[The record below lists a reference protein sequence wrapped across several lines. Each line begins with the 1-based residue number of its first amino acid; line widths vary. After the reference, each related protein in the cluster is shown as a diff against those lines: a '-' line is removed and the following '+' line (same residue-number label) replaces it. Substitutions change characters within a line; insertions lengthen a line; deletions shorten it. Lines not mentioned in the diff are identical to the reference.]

1 MIRRKKS
8 TFFLDAKDNTTV
20 LELKRMVEGITKKSP
35 NDQRLYNKDDAVS
48 FCPSVFWRIF
58 FSVYETSQI
67 MLIHLDE
74 MKQIFWKL
82 KSRVFKKPQYV
93 YFSYG
98 LSS

>member
-48 FCPSVFWRIF
+48 FCPSVFFDDF
-58 FSVYETSQI
+58 FFCLRNITNYADSFRLNER
-67 MLIHLDE
+67 
-74 MKQIFWKL
+74 
-82 KSRVFKKPQYV
+82 KSFEN
-93 YFSYG
+93 
-98 LSS
+98 

>member
-48 FCPSVFWRIF
+48 FCPSVSLLTIF

-67 MLIHLDE
+67 MLIHLD
-74 MKQIFWKL
+74 
-82 KSRVFKKPQYV
+82 
-93 YFSYG
+93 
-98 LSS
+98 

>member
-48 FCPSVFWRIF
+48 
-58 FSVYETSQI
+58 
-67 MLIHLDE
+67 
-74 MKQIFWKL
+74 
-82 KSRVFKKPQYV
+82 
-93 YFSYG
+93 
-98 LSS
+98 